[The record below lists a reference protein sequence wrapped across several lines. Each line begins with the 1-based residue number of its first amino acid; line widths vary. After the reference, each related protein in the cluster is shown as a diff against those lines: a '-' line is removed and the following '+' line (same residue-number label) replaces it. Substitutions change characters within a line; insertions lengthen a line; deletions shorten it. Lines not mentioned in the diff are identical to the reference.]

1 LPSGQ
6 HFRKG
11 EKRGVG
17 RSKGQGLGVYSCS
30 RVLFQLDKR
39 SREYRLMRQIRK
51 DLTEHVGG
59 RPNPLQ
65 RMLIERA
72 VVLSLRVAM
81 IDQKIVA
88 GEILTQMDNNQ
99 ALAWNNALRR
109 TLVSLGVQPAA
120 APAPSLNDVLSDIA
134 ARRAVSDLDDD
145 DEAAA

>member
-1 LPSGQ
+1 MPSGQ

-17 RSKGQGLGVYSCS
+17 RPKGAGLGVYSCN
-30 RVLFQLDKR
+30 RTLLQLDKR
-39 SREYRLMRQIRK
+39 SREYRLMRQIRR

-59 RPNPLQ
+59 HPNPLQ

-109 TLVSLGVQPAA
+109 TLVSLGVQPATA
-120 APAPSLNDVLSDIA
+120 TAPPAPSLQDVLANIA
-134 ARRAVSDLDDD
+134 ARRRADP
-145 DEAAA
+145 DEAAD